1 MTRMRMCSGMIM
13 WAGVMGLM
21 WVQAAAAEKPAA
33 PVPLMKDLGKLHHPI
48 TTSSKPAQQYFDQ
61 GLRLAYAFNHEEA
74 HKSFQEAARL
84 DPNCAMC
91 YWGMALVLGPNVN
104 MPMDAAAEGPAH
116 EAARKAVSLAGKAT
130 PAEQVYIRTLAVRY
144 AGPGGNR
151 ASLDK
156 AYADAMR
163 EVARQY
169 PDDPDAQALFAEA
182 MMDLR
187 PWDYW
192 TKAGEPHPGTTEIL
206 STLEAAIKKSPQ
218 HPGACHLYIHAVEAV
233 KPDLALPCAERLA
246 KLMPGAGHL
255 VHMPAHI
262 YMRLGRYDD
271 AVKSNA
277 EAAEID
283 HHYIEGRKPAGLYP
297 VTYYPHNVHFL
308 WAAASMGGR
317 SAQALKAARE
327 LAAIVPD
334 DAVKQVPPLELFK
347 PTLLFG
353 LVRFGKWDDIL
364 AQPEPPKEFVYTRG
378 IWHYARGLASIAK
391 GRLDVADKS
400 LGEVRMLSVEM
411 PETYVVG
418 LNSASKLLQIAGY
431 VLGGEL
437 DAHRGRIEEAV
448 AQFQKAIAL
457 EDDLVYDE
465 PPAWHAPVRH
475 SLGAVLLAVGRAADA
490 EAVYREDLKRH
501 PDNGWALVGLSQAL
515 RAQDA
520 EKEAVTIEKQFKK
533 AWAKADITITTSRF

>member
-1 MTRMRMCSGMIM
+1 MKRMARWSRMVMVAGAVGLG
-13 WAGVMGLM
+13 WA
-21 WVQAAAAEKPAA
+21 QAVAAEKPEV
-33 PVPLMKDLGKLHHPI
+33 PVPLMKDLGRLHHPI
-48 TTSSKPAQQYFDQ
+48 TTTSKQTQQYFDQ

-91 YWGMALVLGPNVN
+91 YWGMALVLGPNIN

-116 EAARKAVSLAGKAT
+116 EAARKASSLAAKAT
-130 PAEQVYIRTLAVRY
+130 PAEQVYIRSLAARY

-192 TKAGEPHPGTTEIL
+192 TKAGEPHPGTAEIL
-206 STLEAAIKKSPQ
+206 STLENAITKTPQ

-233 KPDLALPCAERLA
+233 KPELALPCAERLA

-271 AVKSNA
+271 AVESNA
-277 EAAEID
+277 RAAKID
-283 HHYIEGRKPAGLYP
+283 HHYIEGRKPSGLYP
-297 VTYYPHNVHFL
+297 LTYYPHNVHFL

-317 SAQALKAARE
+317 SAEALKAARD

-334 DAVKQVPPLELFK
+334 DVVKQVPPLELFK
-347 PTLLFG
+347 PTLLYG
-353 LVRFGKWDDIL
+353 LVRFGKWDEIL
-364 AQPEPPKEFVYTRG
+364 AQPEPPKAFVYTRG
-378 IWHYARGLASIAK
+378 IWHYAQGLASIAK
-391 GRLDVADKS
+391 DRLDVADKA
-400 LGEVRMLSVEM
+400 LGEVRMLSVEL
-411 PETYVVG
+411 PETDVVG

-437 DAHRGRIEEAV
+437 DAHRGRIDEAV
-448 AQFQKAIAL
+448 AQFRSAIEL
-457 EDDLVYDE
+457 EDSLVYDE

-475 SLGAVLLAVGRAADA
+475 SLGAVLLALGRAEEA

-515 RAQDA
+515 RARKA
-520 EKEAVTIEKQFKK
+520 EQEAKAVDKRFKK
-533 AWAKADITITTSRF
+533 AWAKADVAITASRL

>member
-1 MTRMRMCSGMIM
+1 MRMYSGMIM
-13 WAGVMGLM
+13 LAGVLGLM
-21 WVQAAAAEKPAA
+21 WVLAAAADKPEA

-48 TTSSKPAQQYFDQ
+48 TTSSKQAQQYFDQ

-74 HKSFQEAARL
+74 HKSFREAARL
-84 DPNCAMC
+84 DPTCAMC
-91 YWGMALVLGPNVN
+91 YWGMALVLGPNIN

-116 EAARKAVSLAGKAT
+116 EAAQKAVSLAGKAS

-156 AYADAMR
+156 AYASAMR

-169 PDDPDAQALFAEA
+169 PDDADAQALFAEA

-192 TKAGEPHPGTTEIL
+192 TKAGEPHAGTAEIL
-206 STLEAAIKKSPQ
+206 STLEAAIKKFPQ

-233 KPDLALPCAERLA
+233 KPELALPCAERLA

-317 SAQALKAARE
+317 SAEALKAARE

-334 DAVKQVPPLELFK
+334 DVVKQVPPLELFK
-347 PTLLFG
+347 PTLLYG

-364 AQPEPPKEFVYTRG
+364 AHPEPPKEFLYTRG

-391 GRLDVADKS
+391 GQLDVADKS
-400 LGEVRMLSVEM
+400 LGEVRMLSVDL
-411 PETYVVG
+411 PEDRVVG
-418 LNSASKLLQIAGY
+418 LNSASRLLQIAGY

-437 DAHRGRIEEAV
+437 DAHRGRIDEAV
-448 AQFQKAIAL
+448 AQFRKAIAL

-475 SLGAVLLAVGRAADA
+475 SLGAVLLAAGRAADA

-501 PDNGWALVGLSQAL
+501 PENGWALVGLSQAL
-515 RAQDA
+515 RARDA
-520 EKEAVTIEKQFKK
+520 EKEAVTVERQFKK
-533 AWAKADITITTSRF
+533 AWAKADITITASRF